1 MTPLMAETGMVE
13 RVAKAIYAKRNGHGA
28 RPWSLLPI
36 AHKTPYMDDAR
47 AAIEAMREPR
57 T

>member
-1 MTPLMAETGMVE
+1 MAETGMVE